1 MGGGSIGPAT
11 PRHRCP
17 GPPQNFRGD
26 GSKPKAEKCMQA
38 GLGSRGAGAGQG
50 GRGGGRPRGGRQET
64 DLGAGPRE
72 AKLAAVTERK
82 MKALG
87 PDSGAKKVLEEMK
100 EQSRL
105 PVCPHRVGHYLF
117 CMTNRRKTIP
127 KQHGALDTTRGTKAE
142 PGYVVGLG
150 PGRLALYK
158 VAQKIHVFQF
168 LEICVPWSA
177 ERWVWEF
184 AIAVLQVWVGSL
196 AGEAG
201 SGPPPTA
208 APTLGY
214 TSVEKYSVFRFSSA
228 KEMGGCC
235 R

>member
-1 MGGGSIGPAT
+1 
-11 PRHRCP
+11 
-17 GPPQNFRGD
+17 
-26 GSKPKAEKCMQA
+26 MQA
-38 GLGSRGAGAGQG
+38 GLGSRGAGARQG

-142 PGYVVGLG
+142 PGCVVGLG